1 MQLQT
6 HEDLRPRTS
15 SFRERGNST
24 TMDPIARAALEA
36 SVGLIS
42 PDLRFVLSER
52 DVPEAL
58 QAKLSDAGYRTIGLF
73 VAMVDSKTTLRA
85 TLISDFDLDP
95 AAQGLAAPEIILRRV
110 NCAKMVDAWDACSR
124 RQDENDRLQATQR
137 ASRMPMTMAGSSH
150 IILRQRYEND
160 YGRTKDCSYPCHA
173 MVERRLEELE
183 QGEVVAEAL
192 TDAVSV
198 EEAEIEITGA
208 MLDKDGALR
217 VQKVTKK
224 VPLPVS
230 SEELRNR
237 VRMIGISYQLASYKH
252 HSRKWLTQM
261 TPAVWASHLDYVLGN
276 EVYGLKVSV
285 MDTTIEAPWTVVLA
299 YEHSLRKAA
308 CRMMMWD
315 NVTMSDALEAA
326 RKDTHTKEIYFTTP
340 VTMAASLPKRHEKLK
355 PWAPPPPPGQGKRAR
370 ARAEAKAKGKGKGKP
385 TTPKYPHT
393 KTPDG
398 RLICFR
404 FQESHCVAGKKCRFV
419 HVCARCFAAHPMSE
433 CKAADTGIQE

>member
-1 MQLQT
+1 
-6 HEDLRPRTS
+6 
-15 SFRERGNST
+15 
-24 TMDPIARAALEA
+24 MDPAVRAALDVSLA
-36 SVGLIS
+36 LIS

-52 DVPEAL
+52 DVPEGL
-58 QAKLSDAGYRTIGLF
+58 QGKLSDAGYRTIGLF

-95 AAQGLAAPEIILRRV
+95 AAMGLAGPDIILRRV
-110 NCAKMVDAWDACSR
+110 NCAKMVDAWEACSK
-124 RQDENDRLQATQR
+124 RQDESDRLQATQR
-137 ASRMPMTMAGSSH
+137 ASRLPMTMQGSSH
-150 IILRQRYEND
+150 IILRQRYENE

-261 TPAVWASHLDYVLGN
+261 SPAVWASHLDFVLGN
-276 EVYGLKVSV
+276 EVYGLKVNV

-299 YEHSLRKAA
+299 YEHSIRKAA

-315 NVTMSDALEAA
+315 NVTMTDALEAA
-326 RKDTHTKEIYFTTP
+326 RKDTHTKELHFTTP
-340 VTMAASLPKRHEKLK
+340 VTMAASLPRKGQEKPRH
-355 PWAPPPPPGQGKRAR
+355 PDPPAPPGKGKRAR
-370 ARAEAKAKGKGKGKP
+370 ERARAEAKGKGKGKGKSIQ
-385 TTPKYPHT
+385 KYPHS

-404 FQESHCVAGKKCRFV
+404 FQDGQCTAGKKCRFV
-419 HVCARCFAAHPMSE
+419 HVCARCFATHPMAE
-433 CKAADTGIQE
+433 CKAADTGVLQKEE